1 VKYAWIKDHTALY
14 PITLMCFVLGVSS
27 SGFYAWLGRPPS
39 RKVLRQKAVCTAV
52 ATVHEEHFRNYGSRK
67 IAKELEKREGLEKAC
82 RNTVKTAMRKMG
94 IEGMTPKKWKPMTTQ
109 SDPNHLPAPNTLD
122 QEFTATT
129 PNQKWV
135 TDVTY
140 IWTQAGW
147 AYLSVMLDL
156 FSRKVVG
163 WHMDTTLET
172 RLVDECLRKAVEAR
186 RPGPGLLHHSDR
198 GCQYTSKHYR
208 GILNLLRM
216 ECSMS
221 RSGCCY
227 DNAVNERFFWS
238 LKYEWSNRKD
248 YADLDEAR
256 FSVSQYITY
265 YNLFRS
271 HAALDYHTPDA
282 FEAAYAAGI
291 KDPQHFAA

>member
-1 VKYAWIKDHTALY
+1 
-14 PITLMCFVLGVSS
+14 MCTVLHVSTP
-27 SGFYAWLGRPPS
+27 GFYAWLGRSPS
-39 RKVLRQKAVCTAV
+39 PKALRREAVRTAV
-52 ATVHEEHFRNYGSRK
+52 AAVHEEHFGNYGSRK
-67 IAKELEKREGLEKAC
+67 IAKELVKRGVLEKAC
-82 RNTVKTAMRKMG
+82 RNTVKTAMRKLG
-94 IEGMTPKKWKPMTTQ
+94 IEGLTPKKWKPMTTQ
-109 SDPNHLPAPNTLD
+109 SDASHTPAPNTLN
-122 QEFTATT
+122 QEFAAVA

-140 IWTQAGW
+140 IWTEAGW
-147 AYLSVMLDL
+147 SYLSVMLDL

-172 RLVDECLRKAVEAR
+172 RLVEECLRKAVEAR

-198 GCQYTSKHYR
+198 GCQYTSKNYR
-208 GILNLLRM
+208 SVLELLHM

-227 DNAVNERFFWS
+227 DNAVSERFFWS
-238 LKYEWSNRKD
+238 LKYEWSNRKN

-256 FSVSQYITY
+256 FSVSRYITY

-271 HAALDYHTPDA
+271 HAALDYHTPA
-282 FEAAYAAGI
+282 SFEAAHAAGL
-291 KDPQHFAA
+291 KATYPLAA